1 MKRIVLN
8 LLILVIFCLTF
19 SINYTPASAAT
30 VAEIPTFSILSVAVD
45 TSVTVLTY
53 NFPASH
59 GFDVLMGYM
68 GTRGVNGIKVATLNS
83 GAGGSFIATFNIPPE
98 LRGQYQIAI
107 RLQSNQGAAYH
118 AYNWFYNQPGGIVT
132 NYPPEYGDGGIPTFS
147 IAGVV
152 RDVSVTII
160 THKFPANDSFDVLMN
175 YMGTRGINGFKVAT
189 VSSGAGGKMTFT
201 FPIPDHLK
209 GEYQIAIRLQ
219 SNTGS
224 GFAAY
229 NWFYN
234 NTGGSSGT
242 GGVQGYY
249 GYPTF
254 SIASVIRN
262 QSVTIMIYNLPP
274 GDKFDVFM
282 GPMGS
287 QGQGGYY
294 VSSFDAGAGGSQT
307 LTFNIPN
314 QLYGS
319 YQIALRIQSNTG
331 TGLYAYNWFYN

>member
-1 MKRIVLN
+1 MKRIMKNVFAALVLVS
-8 LLILVIFCLTF
+8 LF
-19 SINYTPASAAT
+19 SVYFTPASAAT
-30 VAEIPTFSILSVAVD
+30 VAEVPTFSILSVAVD
-45 TSVTVLTY
+45 TSVTILTH

-68 GTRGVNGIKVATLNS
+68 GTRGVNGILVATLNS
-83 GAGGSFIATFNIPPE
+83 GAGGSFIATFNIPPQ

-107 RLQSNQGAAYH
+107 RLQSNQGSAYH

-132 NYPPEYGDGGIPTFS
+132 HYPPEYGDGGIPTFS

-152 RDVSVTII
+152 RDVSVTIT

-175 YMGTRGINGFKVAT
+175 YMGTRGINGYKVAT
-189 VSSGAGGKMTFT
+189 VSSGAGGTLTFT
-201 FPIPDHLK
+201 FPIPEHLK

-224 GFAAY
+224 GYAAY

-234 NTGGSSGT
+234 NTGGGGGSG
-242 GGVQGYY
+242 GIPGYY

-254 SIASVIRN
+254 SIASVVRN
-262 QSVTIMIYNLPP
+262 QSVTILVYNLPP
-274 GDKFDVFM
+274 GDKYDVLM
-282 GPMGS
+282 GPMGTR
-287 QGQGGYY
+287 GVGGYF
-294 VSSFDAGAGGSQT
+294 VGNFEAGTGGSQT
-307 LTFNIPN
+307 HTFNIPP

-319 YQIALRIQSNTG
+319 YQIAIRIQSNMD

>member
-8 LLILVIFCLTF
+8 LLILVIFSTTF
-19 SINYTPASAAT
+19 SINYIPARAAT

-45 TSVTVLTY
+45 SSVTILTH

-68 GTRGVNGIKVATLNS
+68 GTRGVNGIRVATLNS
-83 GAGGSFIATFNIPPE
+83 GAGGSFIATVNIPPE
-98 LRGQYQIAI
+98 LRGQYQITI

-160 THKFPANDSFDVLMN
+160 THKFPANESFDVLMN
-175 YMGTRGINGFKVAT
+175 YMGTRGINGYKVAT

-224 GFAAY
+224 AFAAY

-234 NTGGSSGT
+234 NTGGSGGT
-242 GGVQGYY
+242 GGIPGYY

-254 SIASVIRN
+254 SIASVVRN

-307 LTFNIPN
+307 LTFTIPT
-314 QLYGS
+314 QLYGA
-319 YQIALRIQSNTG
+319 YQISIRIQSNTG